1 MRIPFPADVTLDD
14 LERAHDVLEKL
25 EYLFIATNPAHAI
38 EIERT
43 IAHLRITIRRVI
55 NMYDKIKLTRE
66 VNM

>member
-14 LERAHDVLEKL
+14 LEKAHEVLEKL

-38 EIERT
+38 ETERV

-55 NMYDKIKLTRE
+55 NMYDKIRLTRE